1 MKYSISSY
9 NRLDI
14 HGMLEIRVI
23 DNRNIPISNALV
35 SISKI
40 IYTGIY
46 NESAE
51 GIVIEERYTD
61 NNGIIKTE
69 LPVLNELMGST
80 SFYSANIAKEGYYSS
95 YIFYIQI
102 YPNIN
107 SLYEVYLTPRIEG
120 EERFRFFF
128 QPKKR
133 TIHEH

>member
-1 MKYSISSY
+1 
-9 NRLDI
+9 
-14 HGMLEIRVI
+14 MLEIRVI
-23 DNRNIPISNALV
+23 DNGNTPISNAVV
-35 SISKI
+35 SVAKIS
-40 IYTGIY
+40 YTGIY

-51 GIVIEERYTD
+51 GIVIEELYTD
-61 NNGIIKTE
+61 NNGIIKIE

-80 SFYSANIAKEGYYSS
+80 DYYSANIFKDGYYSS

-107 SLYEVYLTPRIEG
+107 SSYEVYLTPRTEG

-133 TIHEH
+133 TVHEH